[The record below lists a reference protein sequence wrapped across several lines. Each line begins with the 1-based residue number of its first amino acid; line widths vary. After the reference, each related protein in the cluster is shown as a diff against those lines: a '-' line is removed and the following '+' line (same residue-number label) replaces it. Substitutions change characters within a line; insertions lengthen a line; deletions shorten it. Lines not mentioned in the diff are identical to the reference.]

1 MLTSMSTLHTKAVQ
15 VELLG
20 WPGSELH
27 VASINSIGQ
36 TLMSGLEQILLQLR
50 YVLTCLMDI

>member
-1 MLTSMSTLHTKAVQ
+1 MSTLHTKAVQ
-15 VELLG
+15 VESLG

-27 VASINSIGQ
+27 VASINSIDQ